1 MKKINVVLSLVV
13 LSFAVACVGFSAGE
27 KPSSGK
33 EVLTIE
39 IHHCTK
45 CGYLARATSLADELF
60 NEFGVKANLIVG
72 EVGTFDVFVNGDLI
86 FSKKETK
93 RFPTPGEVTGIISEY
108 LKK

>member
-13 LSFAVACVGFSAGE
+13 LSFVATCIGFSAGE

-60 NEFGVKANLIVG
+60 KEFGVEASLIVG
-72 EVGTFDVFVNGDLI
+72 EVGSFDVFVNGELI

-93 RFPTPGEVTGIISEY
+93 RFPKPGEVAEKISEY
-108 LKK
+108 LK

>member
-1 MKKINVVLSLVV
+1 MKKIIVVVSLVV
-13 LSFAVACVGFSAGE
+13 VFSVAACVGFSGGE

-39 IHHCTK
+39 IHLCEQ
-45 CGYLARATSLADELF
+45 CGYRTRATSLADELF
-60 NEFGVKANLIVG
+60 KEFGVEASLIIG
-72 EVGTFDVFVNGDLI
+72 EVGTFDVFVNGQLI